1 MRLSEDRISHI
12 AHLISDGIW
21 KDDLVDFTDES
32 KVLAEIKRTIS
43 DYLMVEDQ
51 ADSIARNKIRSLS
64 RDVPEGSR
72 EWDILYKKYFE
83 EEALKKGFSF

>member
-21 KDDLVDFTDES
+21 NDDLVDFVDDN
-32 KVLAEIKRTIS
+32 KVLIEIKRTIT
-43 DYLMVEDQ
+43 DYLKVEDE
-51 ADSIARNKIRSLS
+51 ADTAARDKIRSLS
-64 RDVPEGSR
+64 RNVPEGGR

-83 EEALKKGFSF
+83 EEISKKKFFS

>member
-21 KDDLVDFTDES
+21 KDDLVDFTSDEQAL
-32 KVLAEIKRTIS
+32 KEIKRTLT
-43 DYLMVEDQ
+43 DYLKIEDL
-51 ADSIARNKIRSLS
+51 ADSAARVKIRSLS

-72 EWDILYKKYFE
+72 EWDILYKQYFNE
-83 EEALKKGFSF
+83 EKNKKKF